1 MRKVEVRWSAHDED
15 DHHIYAFEV
24 RDANHKERLAWVF
37 VIEREGAL
45 EIEELYVRPEYRRL
59 YGRWLA
65 DRVLQLAHEKGLP
78 LRLWIAFADC
88 RTETKQLASVLAT
101 ARRIGIRFQRP
112 QVPWAAYFGTTD
124 QPGEDVPVEPV
135 TIPGRPRCPQAA
147 LLAAVAALGLGSS
160 QPAVNGVQAI
170 PADQRLQ
177 DEAITVG
184 TREWD
189 MLTARRAELIYKKN
203 RQGLT
208 ETEAAEYERLQR
220 LSRASIARA
229 FSSPTSAELADVE
242 RALAAA

>member
-1 MRKVEVRWSAHDED
+1 MD
-15 DHHIYAFEV
+15 
-24 RDANHKERLAWVF
+24 RL
-37 VIEREGAL
+37 
-45 EIEELYVRPEYRRL
+45 RRL
-59 YGRWLA
+59 Q
-65 DRVLQLAHEKGLP
+65 DRE
-78 LRLWIAFADC
+78 R
-88 RTETKQLASVLAT
+88 KQLASACGNCSSYGHSVPAS
-101 ARRIGIRFQRP
+101 

-135 TIPGRPRCPQAA
+135 TIPGRPRCPRAA

-208 ETEAAEYERLQR
+208 EAEAADYERLQR

-242 RALAAA
+242 RALAAAEGATPK